1 MAVSVQ
7 LGNHHADDVKKKQ
20 SKEEEMT
27 TTRASSGY
35 ASIIVDAAASTSSSF
50 HPPSSYKD
58 RLFPPPSEEA
68 GETTRL
74 LFPSQKQEEE
84 ESLPFRRGWCFVAA
98 ALISSVGLF
107 GYVLSVKTSHYYY
120 QYASSSSTDQCYSY
134 IVVGAGPSGILAATK
149 LANAF
154 PSLQVLLLEA
164 GTTSQA
170 QVQHNLVVQRQ
181 MHQHTKKHAS
191 SYELQQQQDDPL
203 FHQHFNSYD
212 IPLLWSSV
220 ATSPQNSNWKVLP
233 EHSTFLGKAVGGS
246 GVHNA
251 MIHLHAL
258 ASDIEQWNFNSSSST
273 EHLWSYEILQQHFQ
287 SLETYYYQ
295 PEEEGNNSTTTSSYD
310 RRGTNGP
317 LPAVSAGSLPLD
329 PIGPLFV
336 QAASKIVG
344 AVNGFNFNRG
354 NGKSRLG
361 AGYYEFNIWNGRRQ
375 SVAQALLGG
384 ANHKVIPPNLE
395 IRTGAV
401 VSKIHL
407 HEPQQHPTT
416 SSDTTTRRVL
426 AKGVKYYD
434 TTTSS
439 SSQEQ
444 ESTDGD
450 DTLHHH
456 HRHRHQNSNK
466 KHQHVYLTPKDPH
479 AAVILAAGAI
489 LTPHLLQNSLDQN
502 DIRLDHPVENEI
514 GANLQ
519 DHPVVAM
526 AFEWNITAAGMLDS
540 TSLYSLG
547 ANLQAYYASM
557 LAQTNTTMT
566 SPLGTAGFSAGAF
579 LKSPYPTTQDSDTTT
594 PDLQL
599 TVFPRS
605 LEPHVMMQSTKQN
618 ASSSI
623 PSETTMVIT
632 IALLHPEV
640 RYKVVHSNDSNDSN
654 NNHSTSRLPT
664 IQGLEHLTD
673 RDVQRLEWGIHQVRH
688 MVQQSP
694 LSEVLAKEVV
704 PGASVVDGNLHTY
717 IRQHHLPNSHWVG
730 SCAMGRVVN
739 ERLQVMGVDRLRI
752 IDASVIPKLPSG
764 NPHATV
770 CAVAS
775 RGAELM
781 MQERQQA
788 EANRA
793 QEEKDATLN
802 FCR

>member
-1 MAVSVQ
+1 M
-7 LGNHHADDVKKKQ
+7 LCGGGADQ
-20 SKEEEMT
+20 
-27 TTRASSGY
+27 
-35 ASIIVDAAASTSSSF
+35 F
-50 HPPSSYKD
+50 H
-58 RLFPPPSEEA
+58 RTL
-68 GETTRL
+68 
-74 LFPSQKQEEE
+74 
-84 ESLPFRRGWCFVAA
+84 C
-98 ALISSVGLF
+98 
-107 GYVLSVKTSHYYY
+107 YVLSVKTSHYY
-120 QYASSSSTDQCYSY
+120 QYNLSSSTSNELEFYSY

-149 LANAF
+149 LATAF

-170 QVQHNLVVQRQ
+170 QVQHNVVQHAQQR
-181 MHQHTKKHAS
+181 HRHKKHGS
-191 SYELQQQQDDPL
+191 SYELPQQQPDPL
-203 FHQHFNSYD
+203 FQQLNSYD

-220 ATSPQNSNWKVLP
+220 ATSTSSAGNWKVP
-233 EHSTFLGKAVGGS
+233 DTFLAKAVGGS

-258 ASDIEQWNFNSSSST
+258 ESDVQKWWNVSSNST

-287 SLETYYYQ
+287 SLETYHSLLT
-295 PEEEGNNSTTTSSYD
+295 EEDKGNHNLTSTTTSSH
-310 RRGTNGP
+310 RGTHGP
-317 LPAVSAGSLPLD
+317 LPAVPAGSLPLD

-336 QAASKIVG
+336 QAASKVIG
-344 AVNGFNFNRG
+344 MAPAEGFNFKSNS
-354 NGKSRLG
+354 GKSRLG
-361 AGYYEFNIWNGRRQ
+361 AGYYEFNIWQGRRQ

-407 HEPQQHPTT
+407 HEQQHGTT
-416 SSDTTTRRVL
+416 TSDTTTSRIL

-434 TTTSS
+434 TT
-439 SSQEQ
+439 SSQQ
-444 ESTDGD
+444 QHPTDEGTD

-456 HRHRHQNSNK
+456 RHGHHNSNK

-489 LTPHLLQNSLDQN
+489 LTPHLLQTSLDRKG
-502 DIRLDHPVENEI
+502 IELPSKNEI

-526 AFEWNITAAGMLDS
+526 AFEWNITAASMLDA

-547 ANLQAYYASM
+547 ANLQAYYSSM
-557 LAQTNTTMT
+557 LQNTTIS

-579 LKSPYPTTQDSDTTT
+579 LKSPYPIKDSTKDNDETTTTT

-605 LEPHVMMQSTKQN
+605 LEPHVMMQSTSAN
-618 ASSSI
+618 SAI
-623 PSETTMVIT
+623 PAETMVIT

-640 RYKVVHSNDSNDSN
+640 RYKVVHSSN
-654 NNHSTSRLPT
+654 NSNHSTTTLPT

-673 RDVQRLEWGIHQVRH
+673 RDVQRLEWGLQQVRH

-704 PGASVVDGNLHTY
+704 PGASTSGVNLHTY

-752 IDASVIPKLPSG
+752 VDASVIPVIPSG

-775 RGAELM
+775 RGAELT

-788 EANRA
+788 DE
-793 QEEKDATLN
+793 
-802 FCR
+802 